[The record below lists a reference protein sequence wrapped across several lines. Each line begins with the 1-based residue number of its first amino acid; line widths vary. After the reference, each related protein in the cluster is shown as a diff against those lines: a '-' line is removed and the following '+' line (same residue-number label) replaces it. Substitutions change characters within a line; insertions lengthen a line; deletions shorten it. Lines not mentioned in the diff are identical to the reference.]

1 MSLAN
6 VQLERSISR
15 RAALNLP
22 LLIGSIGTAAFV
34 LSAVVAPWLAPFD
47 PQTMAPASR
56 FAAASASH
64 LLGTDEYGRDTL
76 SRLLYGGRISL
87 VVALL
92 AVGIGLGGGTIVGMI
107 AGYRKGPVD
116 NLLMRAMDL
125 LFSFPAI
132 LLAIVMMAVLGS
144 SITNAMVAIGIIF
157 IPGFARRC
165 RSLTRSVMLE
175 QYVAYARATGVPV
188 AR

>member
-1 MSLAN
+1 LRHGDRYLCHDHQPCRRPDRRADRPAPSPRGAAMSLAN

-64 LLGTDEYGRDTL
+64 LLGTDEYGRD
-76 SRLLYGGRISL
+76 
-87 VVALL
+87 
-92 AVGIGLGGGTIVGMI
+92 
-107 AGYRKGPVD
+107 
-116 NLLMRAMDL
+116 
-125 LFSFPAI
+125 
-132 LLAIVMMAVLGS
+132 
-144 SITNAMVAIGIIF
+144 
-157 IPGFARRC
+157 
-165 RSLTRSVMLE
+165 
-175 QYVAYARATGVPV
+175 
-188 AR
+188 